1 MYKRN
6 VSGKLMALYT
16 VFIPMIIT
24 GLVSVTS
31 GVVSWLAGDGGNRYQ
46 EGQRGQGYESTIDS
60 SRVPVSTTLYLD

>member
-16 VFIPMIIT
+16 VFILMIIT

-31 GVVSWLAGDGGNRYQ
+31 GVVLWLAGDGGNRYQ
-46 EGQRGQGYESTIDS
+46 GATGTGLREHY
-60 SRVPVSTTLYLD
+60 